1 MILFLPNL
9 VLISLS
15 AWSRALALASRA
27 GSLPAAALVA
37 AVLVGDGDCFLEN
50 EE

>member
-1 MILFLPNL
+1 M
-9 VLISLS
+9 LISLS

-27 GSLPAAALVA
+27 GSLPAALVA
-37 AVLVGDGDCFLEN
+37 AVLVGDGVDVDCFLEN